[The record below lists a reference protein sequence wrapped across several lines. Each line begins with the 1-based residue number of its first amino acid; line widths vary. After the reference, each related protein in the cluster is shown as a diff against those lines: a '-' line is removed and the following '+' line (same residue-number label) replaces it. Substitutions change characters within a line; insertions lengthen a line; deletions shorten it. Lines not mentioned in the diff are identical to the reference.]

1 MGDSATHRVRY
12 GRAAYR
18 PRRIA
23 LPLENPKCDVTPLVP
38 DYRRYRVAG
47 ETYFFTVNLL
57 QRYPNDLLVR
67 HIELFRTVV
76 REVRKKRHFHIDA
89 WVILPDHLH
98 CVWTLPPGDDDF
110 TNRWRMIKQRFSKVL
125 PMTECRSSVRIARGE
140 RGLWQRRFW
149 EHAIRDDGDYTAHV
163 DYCHINPLKHGYVK
177 RVADWPYSTFH
188 RYVERG
194 VYPLD
199 WADGPESD
207 LEAGERA

>member
-1 MGDSATHRVRY
+1 M
-12 GRAAYR
+12 
-18 PRRIA
+18 
-23 LPLENPKCDVTPLVP
+23 P

-47 ETYFFTVNLL
+47 GTYFFTVNLL

-67 HIELFRTVV
+67 HIELLRTGV
-76 REVRKKRHFHIDA
+76 REVRKNRPFHIDA

-110 TNRWRMIKQRFSKVL
+110 TNRWRMIKQGFSKAL
-125 PMTECRSSVRIARGE
+125 PMTERRLSVRIARGE

-149 EHAIRDDGDYTAHV
+149 EHAIRDDGDYAAHV